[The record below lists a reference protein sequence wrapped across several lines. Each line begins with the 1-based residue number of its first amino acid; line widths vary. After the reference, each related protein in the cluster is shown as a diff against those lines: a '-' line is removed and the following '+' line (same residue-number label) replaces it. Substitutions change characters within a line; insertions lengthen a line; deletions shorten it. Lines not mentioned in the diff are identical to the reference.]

1 MDEVGLHR
9 VHYPI
14 ESENQVD
21 ASAAAKSSVDDH
33 GLFAALELVPG
44 KALQRIQDTPG
55 VGFAAP
61 IAFGGYLG
69 SSPIVG
75 STAAFLTLG
84 GSDRWPRVAVRKGA
98 RRAMGRVAGKTLAK
112 DRKCVYDNH

>member
-1 MDEVGLHR
+1 MTTVYLQ
-9 VHYPI
+9 P
-14 ESENQVD
+14 
-21 ASAAAKSSVDDH
+21 
-33 GLFAALELVPG
+33 AALELVPG
-44 KALQRIQDTPG
+44 KALQRMQDTPG

-98 RRAMGRVAGKTLAK
+98 RRAMGRPAK
-112 DRKCVYDNH
+112 KGPCQIRKMRL